1 MFFIFFELLQFKM
14 KKYEERLIYFMEYVK
29 LSISIE
35 ILMLRILFLEPGS
48 GWKPSTHWQMYLMI
62 SAKVLLE
69 WSETPL
75 WMVASHTKQS

>member
-1 MFFIFFELLQFKM
+1 MELQRFKKVIINIINIVKKNIYKM
-14 KKYEERLIYFMEYVK
+14 KKYKERLIYFMDYVK

-69 WSETPL
+69 
-75 WMVASHTKQS
+75 

>member
-1 MFFIFFELLQFKM
+1 MD
-14 KKYEERLIYFMEYVK
+14 YVK

-35 ILMLRILFLEPGS
+35 ILMLRILFQEPRS

-69 WSETPL
+69 DLRPL
-75 WMVASHTKQS
+75 CGWLPLIQSSLKSG